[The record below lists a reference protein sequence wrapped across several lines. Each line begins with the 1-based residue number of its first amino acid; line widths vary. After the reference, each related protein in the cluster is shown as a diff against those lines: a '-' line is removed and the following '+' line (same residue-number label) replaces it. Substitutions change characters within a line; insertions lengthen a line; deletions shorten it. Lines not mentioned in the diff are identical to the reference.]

1 MFQHILV
8 PLDGSE
14 PAEAALPVGAALARA
29 LGAEMTLV
37 HVIERDAPNQ
47 VHGHRHLR
55 EPAQAQ
61 VYLETIAARL
71 ASAAIPIHLHVHDA
85 HVADVAVSLADH
97 SRELAIDLIVMASHG
112 RRGPRDWFWGNV
124 GEQILGTGMV
134 PVLMVRPGQTFSQES
149 PFRRILV
156 PLEGRGLHESGLRIA
171 EELAAAL
178 RAQLHLVVVV
188 PTRQTLSA
196 EGAASG
202 QYLPGAT
209 EMMLDLADEEACDY
223 LQGELTRL
231 HGGAIAASAQ
241 VDRGDPADGI
251 AGAARKI
258 QADLIILSTHGK
270 AGLQAF
276 WAGSVA
282 ARVCA
287 RTEMP
292 LLLVPETRAPASPE
306 DDPKPSKNTQ

>member
-1 MFQHILV
+1 MFRHILV

-14 PAEAALPVGAALARA
+14 PAEAALPVATSLARA
-29 LGAEMTLV
+29 LGAGVTLV
-37 HVIERDAPNQ
+37 HVIERDAPSQ
-47 VHGHRHLR
+47 VHGHPHLR
-55 EPAQAQ
+55 EPGQAQA
-61 VYLETIAARL
+61 YLETIAARL
-71 ASAAIPIHLHVHDA
+71 ASAAVPIHLHVHDA
-85 HVADVAVSLADH
+85 QVNDVAASLAGH
-97 SRELAIDLIVMASHG
+97 TRELAVDLIVMASHG

-134 PVLMVRPGQTFSQES
+134 PVLMVRPGQSFPLES
-149 PFRRILV
+149 PFRRILI
-156 PLEGRGLHESGLRIA
+156 PLEGRGLHEAGLRIA

-209 EMMLDLADEEACDY
+209 EMMLDLADEEARDY

-231 HGGAIAASAQ
+231 HGGAIAASAE
-241 VDRGDPADGI
+241 VTRGDPAEGI
-251 AGAARKI
+251 VGAARKT
-258 QADLIILSTHGK
+258 QADLIVLATHGK
-270 AGLQAF
+270 TGLQAF

-287 RTEMP
+287 RTQIP
-292 LLLVPETRAPASPE
+292 LLLVPEIRAPASAKG
-306 DDPKPSKNTQ
+306 DL